1 MFCSHCGKEVFNDAV
16 ICVNCGRA
24 ITPQKTTATNIEV
37 GAKTMRAVAR
47 AFLTIG
53 ILNIIVGVVVTAVGW
68 PVAVFSVLLGIW
80 EIICAS
86 LFWSTPPKVT
96 WNPTYVAIL
105 EIVNVIS
112 GPFWSL
118 IIGISNLKRLK
129 SVEVKEFFSV
139 LRSGQSIPISN
150 SSSPAV
156 VTNNLK
162 EEETFTEQELIR
174 EIHIYIHEGGD
185 GNIGLEIVKSLR
197 PTCLSQV
204 IKPKIIMH
212 NVSGEWPSDILGYA
226 VGNLMVLGITLS
238 ETNCLVENGLAFGK
252 KIYVVYLK

>member
-1 MFCSHCGKEVFNDAV
+1 MFCPHCGKVVFNDAV
-16 ICVNCGRA
+16 VCVNCGRA
-24 ITPQKTTATNIEV
+24 ITPQKTTATNVEV
-37 GAKTMRAVAR
+37 GAKTVRAVAR

-53 ILNIIVGVVVTAVGW
+53 ILNIIGGVVAIAVGW

-118 IIGISNLKRLK
+118 IVGISNLKRLK

-139 LRSGQSIPISN
+139 LQSGQSIPISN

-156 VTNNLK
+156 VTNNLNFGEAK
-162 EEETFTEQELIR
+162 MFEKAYAKSYLCKAYKSGR
-174 EIHIYIHEGGD
+174 C
-185 GNIGLEIVKSLR
+185 IVMEKDTG
-197 PTCLSQV
+197 PCTWKPEDWATCNVV
-204 IKPKIIMH
+204 I
-212 NVSGEWPSDILGYA
+212 
-226 VGNLMVLGITLS
+226 
-238 ETNCLVENGLAFGK
+238 ENK
-252 KIYVVYLK
+252 KFYGSW